1 MRREGVTIAA
11 MRLACAPLHVLPVAL
26 RIHKAHKRQSPIYG
40 GTVPKCWMVTC
51 QKFVKVLQIFEDNRR
66 RGDESAVE
74 MRFM

>member
-1 MRREGVTIAA
+1 
-11 MRLACAPLHVLPVAL
+11 
-26 RIHKAHKRQSPIYG
+26 
-40 GTVPKCWMVTC
+40 MVIC